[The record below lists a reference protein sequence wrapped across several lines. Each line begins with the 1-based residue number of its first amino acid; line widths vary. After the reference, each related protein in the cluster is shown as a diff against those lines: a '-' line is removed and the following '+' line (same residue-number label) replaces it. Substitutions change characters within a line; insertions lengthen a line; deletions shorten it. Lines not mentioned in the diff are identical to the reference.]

1 MSRSYKKNP
10 YVTDHKRKVSKAAKR
25 IANHSFRQQ
34 VAQDEDIPARTQHKK
49 MTDSW
54 NICDYRWRM
63 TREEAIQWY
72 NEQLEW
78 QKNKGS
84 LTYFLKRYPTLEA
97 WLQYWEKCYKR
108 K

>member
-10 YVTDHKRKVSKAAKR
+10 FAKDSGDKKSMKQ
-25 IANHSFRQQ
+25 IANRT
-34 VAQDEDIPARTQHKK
+34 VRRRIKNDEDMPARLQHKK
-49 MTDSW
+49 MTESW
-54 NICDYRWRM
+54 DITDFKTRM
-63 TREEAIQWY
+63 TRDEAIQWY

-84 LTYFLKRYPTLEA
+84 LNYFLRRFPTLKA
-97 WLQYWEKCYKR
+97 WLKYWEKCYIR